1 MKITD
6 KNINDCIKIMSTAGG
21 LSLAEL
27 ARRVG
32 DSPQGLNQRMKTG
45 KLQKDIDYLETIA
58 AACGFSFVWSFEEI
72 ENTDDAGSRS
82 GT

>member
-1 MKITD
+1 MKIDD

-27 ARRVG
+27 ARRIG

-45 KLQKDIDYLETIA
+45 KLQKDLDYLQKVA
-58 AACGFSFVWSFEEI
+58 AACGFSFSWSFSDT
-72 ENTDDAGSRS
+72 NQ
-82 GT
+82 